1 MEPIAIV
8 RKRSRVWPLVITLIV
23 IALVV
28 AAAMFF
34 LGDGTTETVR
44 APGATQVP
52 AIGAVAASPMT
63 AQAAAA

>member
-1 MEPIAIV
+1 MEPIGIV
-8 RKRSRVWPLVITLIV
+8 RKRSRVWPLAVTLIV

-28 AAAMFF
+28 AAALFF

-44 APGATQVP
+44 VPGPTQVP
-52 AIGAVAASPMT
+52 VTGTVAASPMT

>member
-8 RKRSRVWPLVITLIV
+8 RKRSRVWPMVITLII
-23 IALVV
+23 IALIV

-34 LGDGTTETVR
+34 LGDATTETVR
-44 APGATQVP
+44 GFGATQLP

-63 AQAAAA
+63 AHAAAA

>member
-8 RKRSRVWPLVITLIV
+8 RKRSRVWPLVITLVV
-23 IALVV
+23 IALLI

-34 LGDGTTETVR
+34 LGDGTTQTVS
-44 APGATQVP
+44 AAGAFQVP

>member
-23 IALVV
+23 IVLAV
-28 AAAMFF
+28 AAAIFF
-34 LGDGTTETVR
+34 LGDGTAATVR
-44 APGATQVP
+44 MLGPNQVP

>member
-1 MEPIAIV
+1 MEPITIV

-23 IALVV
+23 IALLI

-34 LGDGTTETVR
+34 LGDGTTQTVGI
-44 APGATQVP
+44 PGASQVP

-63 AQAAAA
+63 AQAVAA